1 MKDLDRK
8 RSKDNKEIEAKTNI
22 DEEEVPN
29 LLEEK
34 REWERLSK
42 GIAFGEGL

>member
-22 DEEEVPN
+22 DEEEVLN

-34 REWERLSK
+34 RKWERLSK
-42 GIAFGEGL
+42 RIAFGERL